1 MIFVLINLKYSAM
14 KKLFLIITTMVIIS
28 SCSSTKEARSSKIES
43 QNDKKLAKQ
52 ELVKDAIESRRF
64 IVKLN
69 RLFLTYGG
77 TVQLVPRA
85 NYIIVDR
92 EKGIISTAY
101 FGRQY
106 AIKPIAAINMFG
118 KTMDYEMT
126 NNTAKGSYKIRLKVA
141 DGGTSFDVF
150 LDISK
155 SGSCSASISSLL
167 ITNLSYSGQV
177 VPITKRASPSF
188 QNKDVI

>member
-1 MIFVLINLKYSAM
+1 MIFVLLNIKYNAM

-28 SCSSTKEARSSKIES
+28 SCSTTKEAKSSRIES
-43 QNDKKLAKQ
+43 RNDKKLATQ
-52 ELVKDAIESRRF
+52 EIIKNAVESRRF
-64 IVKLN
+64 IVKLD
-69 RLFLTYGG
+69 RLFLSYGG

-106 AIKPIAAINMFG
+106 AFKPIAAINMFG
-118 KTMDYEMT
+118 KTMDYEIT
-126 NNTAKGSYKIRLKVA
+126 NNTAKGAYKIKLKVA
-141 DGGTSFDVF
+141 DGGTSFDVY

-167 ITNLSYSGQV
+167 ITNLSYSGHV
-177 VPITKRASPSF
+177 VPITKSTNPSL

>member
-1 MIFVLINLKYSAM
+1 MIFVLLKIKYHAM

-28 SCSSTKEARSSKIES
+28 SCSSTKEAKSTRIES

-52 ELVKDAIESRRF
+52 ELVKNAIESRRF
-64 IVKLN
+64 IVKLD

-126 NNTAKGSYKIRLKVA
+126 NNTAKGAYKIRLKVA
-141 DGGTSFDVF
+141 DGGKSFDVF

-167 ITNLSYSGQV
+167 ITNMSYSGHV
-177 VPITKRASPSF
+177 VPITKRTNPSL

>member
-1 MIFVLINLKYSAM
+1 MIFVLLNIKYNAM

-28 SCSSTKEARSSKIES
+28 SCSTTKEAKSSRIES
-43 QNDKKLAKQ
+43 RNDKKLATQ
-52 ELVKDAIESRRF
+52 EIIKNAVESRRF
-64 IVKLN
+64 IVKLD

-106 AIKPIAAINMFG
+106 AFKPIAAINMFG
-118 KTMDYEMT
+118 KTMDYEIT
-126 NNTAKGSYKIRLKVA
+126 NNTAKGAYKIKLKVA
-141 DGGTSFDVF
+141 DGGTSFDVY

-167 ITNLSYSGQV
+167 INNLSYSGHV
-177 VPITKRASPSF
+177 VPITKSTNPSL

>member
-1 MIFVLINLKYSAM
+1 M
-14 KKLFLIITTMVIIS
+14 KKLFLIIITMVVIS
-28 SCSSTKEARSSKIES
+28 SCSTTKEAKSSRVGS
-43 QNDKKLAKQ
+43 RNDKNLAKQ
-52 ELVKDAIESRRF
+52 ELIKNAVESRRF
-64 IVKLN
+64 IVKLD
-69 RLFLTYGG
+69 RLFVTYGG
-77 TVQLVPRA
+77 TVQLVPRS

-106 AIKPIAAINMFG
+106 DIKPIAAINMFG

-126 NNTAKGSYKIRLKVA
+126 SNPEKGSYKIKLKVA

-150 LDISK
+150 LDISR

-167 ITNLSYSGQV
+167 ITNVSYSGQV
-177 VPITKRASPSF
+177 VPITKRTSPSL

>member
-1 MIFVLINLKYSAM
+1 MIFVLLNIKYNAM

-28 SCSSTKEARSSKIES
+28 SCSTTKEAKSSRIES
-43 QNDKKLAKQ
+43 RNDKKLATQ
-52 ELVKDAIESRRF
+52 EIIKNAVESRRF
-64 IVKLN
+64 IVKLD

-106 AIKPIAAINMFG
+106 AYKPIAAINMFG
-118 KTMDYEMT
+118 KTMDYEIT
-126 NNTAKGSYKIRLKVA
+126 NNTAKGAYKIKLKVA
-141 DGGTSFDVF
+141 DGGTSFDVY

-167 ITNLSYSGQV
+167 ITNLSYSGHV
-177 VPITKRASPSF
+177 VPITKSTNPSL

>member
-1 MIFVLINLKYSAM
+1 MIFVLINLKHSAM
-14 KKLFLIITTMVIIS
+14 KKLFLVITTMVIIS
-28 SCSSTKEARSSKIES
+28 SCSSTKEAKSSKIES

-52 ELVKDAIESRRF
+52 ELVKNAIESRRF

-106 AIKPIAAINMFG
+106 DIKPIAAINMFG

-150 LDISK
+150 LNISK